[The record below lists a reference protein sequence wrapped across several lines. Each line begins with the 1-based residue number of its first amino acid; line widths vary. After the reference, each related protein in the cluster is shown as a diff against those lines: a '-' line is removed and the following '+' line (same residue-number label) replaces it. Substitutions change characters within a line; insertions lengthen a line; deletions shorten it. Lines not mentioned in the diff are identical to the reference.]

1 MAAAPVVPIYLK
13 WSERSITFVRDDHS
27 DHVIEAGRFPLVI
40 STVVE
45 GVKMTRVLMDGD
57 NV

>member
-1 MAAAPVVPIYLK
+1 MAAALVVPIYLK
-13 WSERSITFVRDDHS
+13 WSECSITFVRDDHP
-27 DHVIEAGRFPLVI
+27 DHVIEAGRFPLVV

-45 GVKMTRVLMDGD
+45 GVKIMVLIDGD

>member
-13 WSERSITFVRDDHS
+13 WLERSITFVRDDHP
-27 DHVIEAGRFPLVI
+27 DHVIEAGRFPLVV

-45 GVKMTRVLMDGD
+45 GVKIMVLIDGD